1 MGLGEIVAR
10 NLRRLREE
18 RDLSQDELG
27 NRAGITRNYVGMIER
42 RESSPSIDVIEKLAK
57 ALRVSP
63 MTLFDEGSPRPRAMN

>member
-18 RDLSQDELG
+18 RELSQDELG
-27 NRAGITRNYVGMIER
+27 SRAGVTRNYVGMIER

-57 ALRVSP
+57 ALGVHP
-63 MTLFDEGSPRPRAMN
+63 MTLFDEAQPGKR